1 MSRPKTAT
9 RQITGLEELV
19 IAHLHSLATI
29 LIRPHS
35 LEEVEPDITA
45 LSEVLQLF
53 KNASE
58 LVEKLGDTTATEEQ
72 RRSLRRDFGRQMR
85 LINSHKKEMAL
96 QINKSQ
102 ELIKK
107 AVALSTKQDSSPVV
121 LVPQNRI
128 IAKLPETERE
138 ALVANTER
146 VSLSLAQVLY
156 QNDEDF
162 QYVYFPE
169 TAIVSLFSILEN
181 GSTVGVGMIGNEGLV
196 GIRVLSEAL
205 TIPYHAVVQKAGTA
219 LRVKAPHL
227 REGARVTNRLH
238 VFLLDYTQGMLTQ
251 ISQLAACNQFHS
263 VEQKL
268 VRWLLMMHDRT
279 ETDSLLLT
287 QDLMASMIGAR
298 RAGVSIAAAALQ
310 EAGLIQYRRGVIQ
323 VLDRAGL
330 EKAACECYRVV
341 KQVYDRL
348 KTINER

>member
-1 MSRPKTAT
+1 MKESS
-9 RQITGLEELV
+9 GLDELI

-35 LEEVEPDITA
+35 LEEIEPDVIA
-45 LSEVLQLF
+45 LNDVLQLF
-53 KNASE
+53 KNASDI
-58 LVEKLGDTTATEEQ
+58 VEKLGDASATEEQ
-72 RRSLRRDFGRQMR
+72 RRRLRRDLGRQMR
-85 LINSHKKEMAL
+85 LINSHKKGMAL

-107 AVALSTKQDSSPVV
+107 AVALSTKEDVTPAALPV
-121 LVPQNRI
+121 PENRI
-128 IAKLPETERE
+128 IAKLPEPERE

-146 VSLSLAQVLY
+146 VSLGLAQVLY
-156 QNDEDF
+156 QEDNDF

-169 TAIVSLFSILEN
+169 TAIISLFSILEN
-181 GSTVGVGMIGNEGLV
+181 GSTVGVGMIGNEGIV

-205 TIPYHAVVQKAGTA
+205 TVPYHAVVQKAGTA
-219 LRVKAPHL
+219 LRIKAPHL
-227 REGARVTNRLH
+227 REGARIANRLQ
-238 VFLLDYTQGMLTQ
+238 VFLLDYTQGVLTQ

-279 ETDSLLLT
+279 ESDSLLLT

-310 EAGLIQYRRGVIQ
+310 EAGLIQYRRGLIT
-323 VLDRAGL
+323 VLDRKGL
-330 EKAACECYRVV
+330 ESAACECYRVI

-348 KTINER
+348 TT

>member
-1 MSRPKTAT
+1 MSQPGPAPK
-9 RQITGLEELV
+9 QISGLEELI

-35 LEEVEPDITA
+35 LAEIEPDITA
-45 LSEVLQLF
+45 LNEIVHLF
-53 KNASE
+53 KGASE

-72 RRSLRRDFGRQMR
+72 RRRLRRDLGRQMR

-107 AVALSTKQDSSPVV
+107 AVALSTKEEFSIAAPAV
-121 LVPQNRI
+121 QNRI
-128 IAKLPETERE
+128 IARLPETERE
-138 ALVANTER
+138 ALIANMER
-146 VSLSLAQVLY
+146 VSLNLAQVLY
-156 QNDEDF
+156 QEDEDF

-181 GSTVGVGMIGNEGLV
+181 GSTVGVGMIGNEGIV

-219 LRVKAPHL
+219 LRIKAPFL
-227 REGARVTNRLH
+227 REGARITNRLQ
-238 VFLLDYTQGMLTQ
+238 VFLLDYTQGVLTQ

-268 VRWLLMMHDRT
+268 VRWLLMMHDRSESDT
-279 ETDSLLLT
+279 LLLT
-287 QDLMASMIGAR
+287 HDLISNMIGAR

-310 EAGLIQYRRGVIQ
+310 EAGLIQYRRGLIT
-323 VLDRAGL
+323 VLDRKAM
-330 EKAACECYRVV
+330 EEAACECYRVI
-341 KQVYDRL
+341 KQVFDRL
-348 KTINER
+348 TT

>member
-1 MSRPKTAT
+1 MSQPKRALKE
-9 RQITGLEELV
+9 ISGLEELI

-35 LEEVEPDITA
+35 LEEIEPDVTA
-45 LSEVLQLF
+45 LNEIIKLF
-53 KNASE
+53 KNARE
-58 LVEKLGDTTATEEQ
+58 IAEKLDDATASDEQ
-72 RRSLRRDFGRQMR
+72 RRRLRRNLGRQMR

-107 AVALSTKQDSSPVV
+107 ALALSRKEEISSGPSPV
-121 LVPQNRI
+121 PENRI

-138 ALVANTER
+138 ALTANMER

-181 GSTVGVGMIGNEGLV
+181 GSTVGVGMIGNEGIV
-196 GIRVLSEAL
+196 GIRVLSETL

-219 LRVKAPHL
+219 LRIKAPFL
-227 REGARVTNRLH
+227 REGARIANRLQ

-268 VRWLLMMHDRT
+268 VRWLLMMHDRSESDT
-279 ETDSLLLT
+279 LLLT
-287 QDLMASMIGAR
+287 HDLMSNMIGAR
-298 RAGVSIAAAALQ
+298 RAGVSVAAASLQ
-310 EAGLIQYRRGVIQ
+310 QAGLIQYRRGLIT
-323 VLDRAGL
+323 VLDRKAL
-330 EKAACECYRVV
+330 EAASCECYQVV

-348 KTINER
+348 TA

>member
-1 MSRPKTAT
+1 MSQPKRAPSHLS
-9 RQITGLEELV
+9 GLEELI

-35 LEEVEPDITA
+35 LEEIEPDVAA
-45 LSEVLQLF
+45 LNEIVRLF
-53 KNASE
+53 KNASK
-58 LVEKLGDTTATEEQ
+58 LVEKLDDTTATEEQ
-72 RRSLRRDFGRQMR
+72 RRRFRRDLGRQMR

-107 AVALSTKQDSSPVV
+107 AVALSTKDDFTVAASPV
-121 LVPQNRI
+121 QNKI
-128 IAKLPETERE
+128 IARLPETERE

-156 QNDEDF
+156 QEDEDF

-181 GSTVGVGMIGNEGLV
+181 GSTVGVGMIGNEGVV

-219 LRVKAPHL
+219 LRIKAPFL
-227 REGARVTNRLH
+227 REGARITNRLQ

-279 ETDSLLLT
+279 ESDTLLLT
-287 QDLMASMIGAR
+287 HDLISNMIGAR
-298 RAGVSIAAAALQ
+298 RAGVSIAAATLQ
-310 EAGLIQYRRGVIQ
+310 EAGLIQYRRGLISI
-323 VLDRAGL
+323 LNRKAL
-330 EKAACECYRVV
+330 EEAACECYFVV
-341 KQVYDRL
+341 KQVFDRL
-348 KTINER
+348 TT